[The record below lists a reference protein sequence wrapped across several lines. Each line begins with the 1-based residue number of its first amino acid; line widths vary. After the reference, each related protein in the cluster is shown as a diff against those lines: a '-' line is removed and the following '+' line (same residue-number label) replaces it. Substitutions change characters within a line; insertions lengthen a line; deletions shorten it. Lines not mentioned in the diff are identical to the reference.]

1 MCMLFISL
9 ILFGGGLENRKGRGY
24 AVLVLCR
31 AHVIAVSCRLH
42 DWDNDG
48 TLPLSE
54 AWPAWD
60 ASQLASAEAR
70 SKQVDVFG
78 EEGAQSEY
86 KMPQETARG
95 GGLQGLDY
103 PGVIAL
109 QGDAAAYTMGGMGLL
124 RAEPFLKQ
132 GAAFYI
138 INRQQ
143 VPCPRHLH
151 ADGWSSKHGPFVVQ
165 SQFFVPPT
173 SPQFMLCL
181 SHAARDA
188 PSIFPPLYSNHSI
201 QFII

>member
-1 MCMLFISL
+1 M
-9 ILFGGGLENRKGRGY
+9 Y
-24 AVLVLCR
+24 
-31 AHVIAVSCRLH
+31 
-42 DWDNDG
+42 DWENDG

-151 ADGWSSKHGPFVVQ
+151 ADGWSSKHGPLWF
-165 SQFFVPPT
+165 
-173 SPQFMLCL
+173 
-181 SHAARDA
+181 
-188 PSIFPPLYSNHSI
+188 NHSSLSLLHHRSLCCASPMLPETPHPYSHHYTQI
-201 QFII
+201 TPFSLLSKNVAMCFS